1 MGGRTGREGAGHAP
15 RSRVP
20 SPRKCGCPPVRGE
33 GWIVGG
39 RSAGR
44 VPGNGH
50 ILVLDSC
57 LFLLGG
63 RTRRG
68 EASSAGGGVRW
79 GPNGARGWFVGGCTH
94 VIDPRHDVQDLSAR
108 LAALAAC
115 ARSVTRK
122 IPEVE
127 SAGIAAT
134 LFVPLGASSLDP
146 KISSGLSLD
155 SEEELRISV
164 NPHTR

>member
-1 MGGRTGREGAGHAP
+1 MSACARRGVDRGRTV
-15 RSRVP
+15 SRARP
-20 SPRKCGCPPVRGE
+20 GE
-33 GWIVGG
+33 RTHFGFG
-39 RSAGR
+39 
-44 VPGNGH
+44 
-50 ILVLDSC
+50 LVSLS
-57 LFLLGG
+57 FG
-63 RTRRG
+63 RTNAAG

-94 VIDPRHDVQDLSAR
+94 VIDPRYDVQDLSAR

-127 SAGIAAT
+127 SAGISAT

-146 KISSGLSLD
+146 KISSGL
-155 SEEELRISV
+155 RV
-164 NPHTR
+164 